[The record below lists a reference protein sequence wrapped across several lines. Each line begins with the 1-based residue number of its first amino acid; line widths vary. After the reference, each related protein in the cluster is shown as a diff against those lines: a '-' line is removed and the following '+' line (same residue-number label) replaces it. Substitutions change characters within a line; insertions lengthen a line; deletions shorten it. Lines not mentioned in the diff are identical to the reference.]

1 MSNTQRRD
9 LVPVDFDPFEDVM
22 ERRIPL
28 TPQQME
34 MWLESQMGREDLPHS
49 ISASF
54 CTYEDRFLPPP

>member
-34 MWLESQMGREDLPHS
+34 MWLESQMGREAIFRIHQCFILH
-49 ISASF
+49 
-54 CTYEDRFLPPP
+54 L